1 MTHVEPIVV
10 AAVLALLTAAG
21 LLMALLLRRRQWR
34 LPHAVDYDHHW
45 YQRVIEGRQTR
56 IEFGGATWNIQLYED
71 LVVLQR
77 PEETASNAVQL
88 HDKRFKSEGSQ
99 YRAAVIL
106 AHKIQ
111 LRRRLL
117 SELRQSADSPS
128 PSRRSS
134 PRSTS

>member
-21 LLMALLLRRRQWR
+21 LLMALLLRRQQWR

-88 HDKRFKSEGSQ
+88 HDKRFKSGGSQ
-99 YRAAVIL
+99 YKAAVIL

-117 SELRQSADSPS
+117 SEQSADSLS

>member
-34 LPHAVDYDHHW
+34 LPHAVDYDRNW

-56 IEFGGATWNIQLYED
+56 IEFGGATWNIQLYDD

-88 HDKRFKSEGSQ
+88 HDKQFKSGGSR
-99 YRAAVIL
+99 YKAAVIL

-117 SELRQSADSPS
+117 SGQSVDSPS